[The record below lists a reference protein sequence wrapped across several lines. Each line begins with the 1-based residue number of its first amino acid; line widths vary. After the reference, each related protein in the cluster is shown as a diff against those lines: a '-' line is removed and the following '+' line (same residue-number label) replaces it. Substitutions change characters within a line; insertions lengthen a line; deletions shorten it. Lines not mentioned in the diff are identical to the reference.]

1 MKVNLSSFFLF
12 LLIIKKWIRSEQLE
26 DLFLGNISSSVW
38 PLSFFF
44 VLLLYVYWI
53 RFFLYVVFCFG
64 RHHSHMFQG
73 TFLSHF
79 ICFVFSWLLWSFKS
93 SYTYLFLREFLT
105 YVVFIEKMAFSYK
118 KRLFL
123 HTIGAISAYTIVAV
137 DFSRNYSYIQM
148 MFRAFF
154 LVGTLT

>member
-1 MKVNLSSFFLF
+1 M
-12 LLIIKKWIRSEQLE
+12 E

-53 RFFLYVVFCFG
+53 RFFLYVVCCFG
-64 RHHSHMFQG
+64 RHHSHMFRG
-73 TFLSHF
+73 TFLKSF
-79 ICFVFSWLLWSFKS
+79 YFCFVFSWLLWSFRS

-105 YVVFIEKMAFSYK
+105 YCSFHRKNGFFLEKKAV
-118 KRLFL
+118 FL

-154 LVGTLT
+154 LVRALT

>member
-1 MKVNLSSFFLF
+1 M
-12 LLIIKKWIRSEQLE
+12 E
-26 DLFLGNISSSVW
+26 DLFLGNISSLVW

-53 RFFLYVVFCFG
+53 RFFLYVVFFVLEDIILICFG
-64 RHHSHMFQG
+64 GH
-73 TFLSHF
+73 FLSHF
-79 ICFVFSWLLWSFKS
+79 IFVLFFSWLLWSFRS

-105 YVVFIEKMAFSYK
+105 YCSFHRKNGFFLE

-154 LVGTLT
+154 LVGALT